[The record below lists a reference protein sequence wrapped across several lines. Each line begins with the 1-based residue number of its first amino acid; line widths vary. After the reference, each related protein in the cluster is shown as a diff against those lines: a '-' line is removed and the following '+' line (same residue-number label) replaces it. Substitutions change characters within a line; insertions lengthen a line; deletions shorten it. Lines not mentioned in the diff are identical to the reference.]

1 MNATKIILGRTEISK
16 GWRIG
21 LLAVMGL
28 MAAISLAILI
38 GGPLFAP
45 RHVAYAAPMRGNE
58 PWLKIKCVETLVEE
72 GEDFRLEVRKKHDS
86 DWPHPTMRV
95 FWYTDA
101 ITADETDY
109 EHLYA
114 ERQSSNGSQSESGVM
129 GRNFHTLDDQYPEI
143 DETFKVQFNNS
154 VDYGHD
160 GECIITIADDD
171 GVGIYDLAITS
182 EPGEITTASGDEVV
196 AYGAGDVIE
205 ISAHFT
211 GTVTTL
217 NPDTGERADYAGLY
231 IQVGENRRVATLLR
245 GDGSDLL
252 VFGYTVTE
260 DDLDADGISV
270 EGGGPGTGMYY
281 NVNNRNGGLWA
292 VRAPGGRINRIF
304 HGLDDD
310 PDHVVVL
317 VSPEEDEEVPAVPPD
332 NTITPPDPTPEP
344 EPEPE
349 LWVARSESI
358 EPGLIGIINGELTE
372 EAGGRDWYSF
382 EGERGENYI
391 IELKNQ
397 MEFHEGTNTWIG
409 GHLDYVDGH
418 LIDPSILEVVD
429 EDGEQVLG
437 EQDEGGFMANFARA
451 FFTPEEDGTYYIA
464 IGGGDELPSG
474 LGFYELS
481 VRVDDHADD
490 YGTEPGIVLL
500 PGKSI
505 SARIDSDVPPNHPGL
520 KPWHWVIDDPS
531 IPIFGL
537 ESLDDRDVF
546 EFRISEEGTYKV
558 LVSDGPSGVG
568 IWNIWNGTN
577 GVFEHFES
585 GPVESAVL
593 SYSPGTYY
601 VEVGNVYESKG
612 NTGSYTVSLLQE

>member
-1 MNATKIILGRTEISK
+1 MFATRIILGRSEASRPWK
-16 GWRIG
+16 IG
-21 LLAVMGL
+21 MLALMAL
-28 MAAISLAILI
+28 MAAAAFAILLS
-38 GGPLFAP
+38 PTAL
-45 RHVAYAAPMRGNE
+45 AAPARGNE

-182 EPGEITTASGDEVV
+182 EPGDVTTASGDEVV
-196 AYGAGDVIE
+196 AYGTGDVIE

-217 NPDTGERADYAGLY
+217 NPDTGERADHAGLY

-245 GDGSDLL
+245 GDGSDML

-292 VRAPGGRINRIF
+292 ARAPGGRINRIF

-317 VSPEEDEEVPAVPPD
+317 VSPEEDEEVPTVPPD
-332 NTITPPDPTPEP
+332 NTITPPDPTPQP

-358 EPGLIGIINGELTE
+358 ETGLIGAINGELTE
-372 EAGGRDWYSF
+372 EDEGRDWFSF
-382 EGERGENYI
+382 DGERGEHYI
-391 IELKNQ
+391 IELRNQ
-397 MEFHEGTNTWIG
+397 MEFAEGANTWFG
-409 GHLDYVDGH
+409 GHLNYVDGH

-437 EQDEGGFMANFARA
+437 EQDKGGFMANFARA
-451 FFTPEEDGTYYIA
+451 FFTPDEDGTYYFA
-464 IGGGDELPSG
+464 VGGGDEFRSG

-490 YGTEPGIVLL
+490 YGTEPGVVLL

>member
-1 MNATKIILGRTEISK
+1 
-16 GWRIG
+16 
-21 LLAVMGL
+21 
-28 MAAISLAILI
+28 
-38 GGPLFAP
+38 
-45 RHVAYAAPMRGNE
+45 
-58 PWLKIKCVETLVEE
+58 
-72 GEDFRLEVRKKHDS
+72 
-86 DWPHPTMRV
+86 
-95 FWYTDA
+95 
-101 ITADETDY
+101 
-109 EHLYA
+109 
-114 ERQSSNGSQSESGVM
+114 M

-182 EPGEITTASGDEVV
+182 EPGEITTASGDTVE

-217 NPDTGERADYAGLY
+217 NPDTGERADHAGLY
-231 IQVGENRRVATLLR
+231 IQVGENRRVATLLS
-245 GDGSDLL
+245 GDGSDKL

-260 DDLDADGISV
+260 DDVDADGISV

-292 VRAPGGRINRIF
+292 ARAPGGRINRIF

-310 PDHVVVL
+310 SDHVVVL
-317 VSPEEDEEVPAVPPD
+317 VSPEEDEEVPTVPPD

-382 EGERGENYI
+382 EGERGDNYI

-409 GHLDYVDGH
+409 GHLNYVDGH

-464 IGGGDELPSG
+464 IGGGDEFRSG

-490 YGTEPGIVLL
+490 YGTEPGVVLL